1 MEYTLWMAKMYR
13 PSSKYELDLGGQQ
26 DAADPKK
33 DEALRA
39 QEGLAEDTQQQP
51 DISL

>member
-1 MEYTLWMAKMYR
+1 MYR